1 MTMVFVSLLFWEAH
15 CYCHRNWVIFGPYNN
30 NPTTC
35 YWYWPGPHRLNGFH
49 LVMLWISNLNVKWW
63 FHVRW
68 RTEIYCWTL
77 WILQTPLKA
86 IKSNPIRPHSRKRNY
101 TPAGFK
107 RLFPH
112 GKKYRLQYD
121 DDEGILLDGC
131 VTRLKKYNLEEYE
144 LIIAHFVIGISLRTI
159 AKKRNVLM
167 ALSGSNCSVRQDLL
181 TGLYTF
187 SRNRGDKL

>member
-1 MTMVFVSLLFWEAH
+1 M
-15 CYCHRNWVIFGPYNN
+15 
-30 NPTTC
+30 
-35 YWYWPGPHRLNGFH
+35 
-49 LVMLWISNLNVKWW
+49 
-63 FHVRW
+63 
-68 RTEIYCWTL
+68 
-77 WILQTPLKA
+77 KA

-144 LIIAHFVIGISLRTI
+144 LIIAHFVIGISIRTI
-159 AKKRNVLM
+159 AKKKK
-167 ALSGSNCSVRQDLL
+167 CSDGTVRKQLQCA
-181 TGLYTF
+181 TGFIDGLIYF
-187 SRNRGDKL
+187 LKE